1 MAHSIK
7 IGNGNET
14 KYKSRP
20 DINAR
25 AEEVKVRPDWNQ
37 IDPNAPD
44 YINNRPFGPIRKI
57 ETVRV
62 YEFTIVTSNSTLVDY
77 GFAMCNKVTVTNS
90 SDKKFSSDYDH
101 IYCTFNRSINNN
113 VMYKAYELP
122 RLVIPAG
129 ALTTN
134 ETYGYGNPAYYTY
147 DENDDNDLPIL
158 MVKSD
163 NDGDWIVI
171 IDVIVRP
178 DLDNEIT
185 FVLGTTYEEKEVIN
199 KMITEDM
206 ISDFNIGSY
215 TTYLKSSTPGSNKKF
230 RLTVDDSGTL
240 TAVEYT

>member
-7 IGNGNET
+7 VDNGKET
-14 KYKSRP
+14 KYKSKP

-90 SDKKFSSDYDH
+90 SDYDH
-101 IYCTFNRSINNN
+101 IYCTFNGSINNN
-113 VMYKAYELP
+113 VTYKAYELP

-171 IDVIVRP
+171 INGIVRP

-185 FVLGTTYEEKEVIN
+185 FVLGTTYKEKEVIN
-199 KMITEDM
+199 KKITEDM
-206 ISDFNIGSY
+206 ISYFNIGSY

>member
-7 IGNGNET
+7 IDNGKET
-14 KYKSRP
+14 KYRSRP

-25 AEEVKVRPDWNQ
+25 SEEVKVRPDWNQ
-37 IDPNAPD
+37 IDPSAPD
-44 YINNRPFGPIRKI
+44 YINNRPFGPIRNI

-62 YEFTIVTSNSTLVDY
+62 YDFTIVTSNSTLADY

-90 SDKKFSSDYDH
+90 SDKKFSSEYDH
-101 IYCTFNRSINNN
+101 IYCTFIRTTNTNL
-113 VMYKAYELP
+113 MYKAYKLP

-171 IDVIVRP
+171 TSGSVKP
-178 DLDNEIT
+178 EFDNEIT
-185 FVLGTTYEEKEVIN
+185 FVLGTTYEEK
-199 KMITEDM
+199 K
-206 ISDFNIGSY
+206 
-215 TTYLKSSTPGSNKKF
+215 L
-230 RLTVDDSGTL
+230 
-240 TAVEYT
+240 

>member
-7 IGNGNET
+7 IGNEKET

-25 AEEVKVRPDWNQ
+25 AEEVKVRPNWNQ

-44 YINNRPFGPIRKI
+44 YIDNRPFGPIRKI
-57 ETVRV
+57 ETVCV
-62 YEFTIVTSNSTLVDY
+62 YEFIIVTSDSTLTDY
-77 GFAMCNKVTVTNS
+77 GFVMCNKITVTNS
-90 SDKKFSSDYDH
+90 SDKKFSSEYDH
-101 IYCTFNRSINNN
+101 IYCTFSRSSCINM
-113 VMYKAYELP
+113 MYKAYELP

-147 DENDDNDLPIL
+147 DKNDDNDLPIL

-171 IDVIVRP
+171 TSANVKP
-178 DLDNEIT
+178 DLNNEIT
-185 FVLGTTYEEKEVIN
+185 FVLGTTYEEKEVVN
-199 KMITEDM
+199 KTITEDM
-206 ISDFNIGSY
+206 ISYFNIGSY
-215 TTYLKSSTPGSNKKF
+215 TTYLESSTPGSNKKF
-230 RLTVDDSGTL
+230 RLTVDDSGAL